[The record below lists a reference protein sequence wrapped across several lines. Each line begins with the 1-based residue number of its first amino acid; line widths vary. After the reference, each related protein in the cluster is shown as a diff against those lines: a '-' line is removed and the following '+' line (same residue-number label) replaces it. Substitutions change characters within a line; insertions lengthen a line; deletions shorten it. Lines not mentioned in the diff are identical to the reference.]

1 VKAPSLQ
8 QAVPIRNFM
17 ARGSRGVFRANAH
30 SFCKAVKELQSSR
43 SAKDS
48 SILEISKRFFSLSV
62 AATGFDI
69 QL

>member
-17 ARGSRGVFRANAH
+17 ARAPRGVFRANAH
-30 SFCKAVKELQSSR
+30 SFCKAVKELQSSK

-48 SILEISKRFFSLSV
+48 SILISKRFFSLSV